1 MRKFGVSRSFHQSLD
16 PFAEPKAVVGN
27 IEKVIVGRRI
37 DGQIC
42 CRYVINR
49 VVREKR
55 KPFGQPPFIEQFGF
69 SEQES
74 STSVR
79 AMVCITVPPS
89 LMPTPGRYARSNST
103 RTRASVLRHHRTGL
117 SCPFP
122 SKYRSIAPRWNCETR
137 ADTVRA
143 PRHHQASQILQGRET
158 RGN

>member
-49 VVREKR
+49 VVREKL

-69 SEQES
+69 SEQEILNVGEWRLPEWLRS
-74 STSVR
+74 EEHTSELQSPVHL
-79 AMVCITVPPS
+79 VCRLLLEKKKGTITQ
-89 LMPTPGRYARSNST
+89 L
-103 RTRASVLRHHRTGL
+103 TGL
-117 SCPFP
+117 H
-122 SKYRSIAPRWNCETR
+122 T
-137 ADTVRA
+137 D
-143 PRHHQASQILQGRET
+143 
-158 RGN
+158 